1 MNNLIRIIFILLVL
15 LFLGCSS
22 SDEIHSSYSFEP
34 GAEVY
39 IEMND
44 NEKYEGE
51 LLRVDDGTM
60 ILCEVYNATEQE
72 LMDSVYTIYTLMN
85 RDIIKIEI
93 MEDGNPIYGIFLGAS
108 VGAMVGVAVAKHNS
122 SGIGIISPI
131 LPGCCIGGLI
141 GASVGGII
149 AFVLPNDEIVYE
161 QTDTELYDFKQL
173 NVYSRHGRNN
183 SVILE

>member
-72 LMDSVYTIYTLMN
+72 LMDAVDSWIPIPPRDVEKPFLMPVEDVFSITGRGTVATGRIETGIVRTSEEVQIIGLGIEKKSVCTGVEMF
-85 RDIIKIEI
+85 RKILDE
-93 MEDGNPIYGIFLGAS
+93 
-108 VGAMVGVAVAKHNS
+108 
-122 SGIGIISPI
+122 
-131 LPGCCIGGLI
+131 GL
-141 GASVGGII
+141 V
-149 AFVLPNDEIVYE
+149 
-161 QTDTELYDFKQL
+161 
-173 NVYSRHGRNN
+173 
-183 SVILE
+183 